1 MRVGSRPP
9 RADHSCLQLTVKPM
23 PDLWY
28 YGRNEQ
34 RYGPVPKEELKGL
47 VSSGNL
53 EATDLVWSPGMAD
66 WLPAS
71 EVDGLFDLRASGVV
85 SPPPAPPATTSP
97 PPPPPET
104 EVPVAWD
111 CWHYERQG
119 ECRGPVSFEELRHLA
134 ASEEVQPENLV
145 WKVGMPE
152 WLSAAHVE
160 GLFSSP
166 ASPSFSPAEVTSPAP
181 LPPQTEAP
189 VAEERWHYECQ
200 GKRCGPVLFSE
211 LQRLASCGQIQ
222 PDSLTWKR
230 GMAEWTPAWQID
242 GLFPTQQETP
252 GQPAIPSADSWYY
265 GDGEQRCGPVSTEE
279 LRELAS
285 SGRLHQDSLVWKQGM
300 ADWTPAG
307 QIEGVF
313 QFRLEMPVQ
322 PPVQSADLW
331 YYGDGEQRHGPVSV
345 EELRELAA
353 SGRLHQDSLV
363 WKQGMADWIVAADVK
378 GLFPAA
384 DAATTLLVSLAS
396 LKSRETPSSPPVPA
410 PTLQEQVQSIREAV
424 APHLSTA
431 AAVTRTNLERFQKF
445 VHRQHLGTRLR
456 LLVARLARGAVRC
469 YNAARPYVVRAWRK
483 RPSRQEVRDWSAAK
497 TQRASETWKRTAPWR
512 MRFARPMLAGLR
524 RGWKG
529 IAYRWK
535 VRGGEAAWKKAEAA
549 RRAAEETDRANA
561 EVGRKAKAEAERRAA
576 EEAARAKAEAERKAA
591 EEKARKAA
599 EKAACAK
606 AEAEWKPEPAA
617 TPSRT
622 PVVLA
627 SEGPPSQPEPAI
639 MASAVPAPTAEPI
652 TSILKA
658 QTRPEPECAGS
669 AARVPPPMPK
679 PARPA
684 ARVPPPMPKPVRSAP
699 RLPPPMPKPKSPAAL
714 SEAEPK
720 TPPAVPKS
728 EAVSPTPGA
737 GSEEQR

>member
-1 MRVGSRPP
+1 MRVGSVLAKPNI
-9 RADHSCLQLTVKPM
+9 SYSQLTVKPM

-53 EATDLVWSPGMAD
+53 DATDLVWSPGMAD
-66 WLPAS
+66 WLPVS
-71 EVDGLFDLRASGVV
+71 EVDGLFALPASIVA
-85 SPPPAPPATTSP
+85 SPKPSSPEATSP

-104 EVPVAWD
+104 EAPVAWD

-119 ECRGPVSFEELRHLA
+119 ERRGPVSFEELRHLA

-200 GKRCGPVLFSE
+200 GERCGPVLFSE

-242 GLFPTQQETP
+242 GLFPTQPETP
-252 GQPAIPSADSWYY
+252 GQPAISSADSWYY
-265 GDGEQRCGPVSTEE
+265 GDGEQRCGPVSMEE
-279 LRELAS
+279 LRRLAS
-285 SGRLHQDSLVWKQGM
+285 SGQLHPDDLVWKHDMQ
-300 ADWTPAG
+300 DWTPAG

-313 QFRLEMPVQ
+313 PFRLEMPVQ

-396 LKSRETPSSPPVPA
+396 LKSRETPSSAPVPA

-456 LLVARLARGAVRC
+456 LLVASLARGAARC

-497 TQRASETWKRTAPWR
+497 TQQASKTWKRTSPWR
-512 MRFARPMLAGLR
+512 SRFARTMSTGLSRAR
-524 RGWKG
+524 RELMYCWQAPGRFTAWSWG
-529 IAYRWK
+529 K
-535 VRGGEAAWKKAEAA
+535 VRGFGAGS
-549 RRAAEETDRANA
+549 ANA
-561 EVGRKAKAEAERRAA
+561 LQSLTSFLKPKPRVARTPSPKPKPNSISESLPFPATKATPLTAA
-576 EEAARAKAEAERKAA
+576 PASRPQSPTSA
-591 EEKARKAA
+591 
-599 EKAACAK
+599 
-606 AEAEWKPEPAA
+606 AA
-617 TPSRT
+617 TLPTESKPT
-622 PVVLA
+622 
-627 SEGPPSQPEPAI
+627 
-639 MASAVPAPTAEPI
+639 VPAPARESVTPVMP
-652 TSILKA
+652 A
-658 QTRPEPECAGS
+658 QARPESECAGS

-699 RLPPPMPKPKSPAAL
+699 RIPPPMPKPKPPAAVP
-714 SEAEPK
+714 EAEPK
-720 TPPAVPKS
+720 TPSATPKS
-728 EAVSPTPGA
+728 EAESPSAGA